1 MIRSLVLYGI
11 VMAYAGVVC
20 AENLSGDRLLYRRS
34 GVTPLVIDR
43 LELLP
48 DGVRVFTKVDGLT
61 REQIVPWAMISSVD
75 PMANN
80 LMEEGLV
87 EGLRIGEDLWR
98 GRSRLLRGDSRLALP
113 PLQEAWEKLA
123 GQGSAT
129 EAFAAEGFLRSALIQ
144 GRPELGIVP
153 GLRCLELADQGISTD
168 RFADLGVVFDQELGV
183 IPTLPPIVND
193 EACIHVVKQLDEMIA
208 RASNPSP
215 RMVLFRSLL
224 LREVPSDVNKE
235 KGEKPGIEF
244 LRLLSELNSPE
255 SARRERARIRLLAS
269 LDSATGW
276 RESWVHFFVGRSL
289 VENETDP
296 DLNMV
301 GVLELLHLPPL
312 EGVAPR
318 ELIRRALSLSS
329 QTLRKLGNTE
339 YADRIDLHAESSGF
353 AGIEEKRP

>member
-1 MIRSLVLYGI
+1 MIHSVILYIIVLASVGS
-11 VMAYAGVVC
+11 MFAKSSR
-20 AENLSGDRLLYRRS
+20 EERLLYRRS
-34 GVTPLVIDR
+34 GVAPLVID
-43 LELLP
+43 ELDILP
-48 DGVRVFTKVDGLT
+48 EGVRVFTVVDGL
-61 REQIVPWAMISSVD
+61 RRKQIVPWAMISSVD

-80 LMEEGLV
+80 LMEPGLV

-129 EAFAAEGFLRSALIQ
+129 EAFAAEGFLRSALVQ

-153 GLRCLELADQGISTD
+153 GLRCLELADQGISTN
-168 RFADLGVVFDQELGV
+168 RFSDLGTVFDQELGV
-183 IPTLPPIVND
+183 IPALPPIVND
-193 EACIHVVKQLDEMIA
+193 EVRTQVVNQLDEMIA
-208 RASNPSP
+208 RVSNPSP

-224 LREVPSDVNKE
+224 LREVPSDLKKE

-244 LRLLSELNSPE
+244 LRLLSELDSPE
-255 SARRERARIRLLAS
+255 SVRRERARTRLLAS

-301 GVLELLHLPPL
+301 GVLELLHVPPL
-312 EGVAPR
+312 EGVAPP

-329 QTLRKLGNTE
+329 QTLRELGHPG
-339 YADRIDLHAESSGF
+339 YADIIESHAESSGS
-353 AGIEEKRP
+353 AGIEENRP